1 MAHIPGAAPHVG
13 HKRWTIQDWW
23 RDKEWKHPWDTPTY
37 DPLAPSGTHGGQVP
51 LPAAPPMWQVSTGP
65 GAAGLRQVSKQIAGA
80 GGWSGQG
87 RGETQEA
94 QMARIRRGR
103 EGAHDYPMAL
113 SQGDFGMYGQAQ
125 KDIAAG
131 KFAPE
136 EEDEYASL
144 LRMMFM
150 SELMAGMAGGDPP
163 TPYTVQAGPAARA
176 FPTMPSM
183 MA

>member
-1 MAHIPGAAPHVG
+1 MAHVYG
-13 HKRWTIQDWW
+13 HEDW
-23 RDKEWKHPWDTPTY
+23 RDRPRVGQAGYKPWPVNQPSSQGVGVGPAALPAWLLGKAGGYLGDRETWFPLERQKRLEAQAAAVGPKMGQLGPGQYIMPKDMDAERREADMRRFREADIASMTPEVKAKMLTGGY
-37 DPLAPSGTHGGQVP
+37 DPV
-51 LPAAPPMWQVSTGP
+51 V
-65 GAAGLRQVSKQIAGA
+65 
-80 GGWSGQG
+80 
-87 RGETQEA
+87 
-94 QMARIRRGR
+94 
-103 EGAHDYPMAL
+103 D
-113 SQGDFGMYGQAQ
+113 
-125 KDIAAG
+125 
-131 KFAPE
+131 